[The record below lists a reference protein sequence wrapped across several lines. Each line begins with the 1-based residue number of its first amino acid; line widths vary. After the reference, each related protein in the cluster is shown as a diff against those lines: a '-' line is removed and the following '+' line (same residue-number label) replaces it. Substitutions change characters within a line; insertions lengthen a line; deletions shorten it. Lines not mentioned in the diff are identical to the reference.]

1 MLNFAKFSSG
11 LTVVAATGFLIGAM
25 LTDNGGQLALNEF
38 AQKQEVAKVSVVA
51 NVKTKVDG
59 PRITEIDRIITS
71 SVQRVKRSEDKKLS
85 VDDLLIMERIENA
98 TYAGVKKTAV
108 KIVKVSSVKISSSS
122 ASSITVQPG
131 DTLYAIGLKH
141 GLTISEIA
149 SLNDMNDPYT
159 VRVGQKLR
167 VN

>member
-25 LTDNGGQLALNEF
+25 LTDNGGQLALKEF
-38 AQKQEVAKVSVVA
+38 AQKQEAAKVSVVA
-51 NVKTKVDG
+51 NIKPNVYRPK
-59 PRITEIDRIITS
+59 ITEIDRIITS
-71 SVQRVKRSEDKKLS
+71 SVKRVKRSEDEKLS

-98 TYAGVKKTAV
+98 THAGVKKVAV
-108 KIVKVSSVKISSSS
+108 KIVKVSSVKSSS
-122 ASSITVQPG
+122 ASASSIIVQPG

-141 GLTISEIA
+141 GLTTSEIA
-149 SLNDMNDPYT
+149 SLNGMSDPYT

>member
-25 LTDNGGQLALNEF
+25 LTDNGGQLARNEIALNQSAAKAPVVASVEDTGNS
-38 AQKQEVAKVSVVA
+38 AKV
-51 NVKTKVDG
+51 
-59 PRITEIDRIITS
+59 TEIDRIITA
-71 SVQRVKRSEDKKLS
+71 SVQRVKRSESKELS
-85 VDDLLIMERIENA
+85 VNDLLILERIGA
-98 TYAGVKKTAV
+98 AAHAGTKRTMKKIA
-108 KIVKVSSVKISSSS
+108 KVSSVKTST
-122 ASSITVQPG
+122 SSITVQPG
-131 DTLYAIGLKH
+131 DTLYAIGLKY

-149 SLNDMNDPYT
+149 SLNGMNDPYT

>member
-25 LTDNGGQLALNEF
+25 LTDNGGQLVRNEI
-38 AQKQEVAKVSVVA
+38 AVSQSVAKAPVVA
-51 NVKTKVDG
+51 RVKDNDKSPKV
-59 PRITEIDRIITS
+59 TEIDRIITA
-71 SVQRVKRSEDKKLS
+71 SVQRVKRSESKELS
-85 VDDLLIMERIENA
+85 VDDLLIMERIA
-98 TYAGVKKTAV
+98 AAASTGAKKTVKK
-108 KIVKVSSVKISSSS
+108 IVKISSVETS

-141 GLTISEIA
+141 GLTTSAIA
-149 SLNDMNDPYT
+149 ALNDMNDPYT

>member
-25 LTDNGGQLALNEF
+25 LTDNGGQLVRTEIAH
-38 AQKQEVAKVSVVA
+38 KQEAVKTSVVA
-51 NVKTKVDG
+51 SVKHHDDG
-59 PRITEIDRIITS
+59 PEATEIDRIITS
-71 SVQRVKRSEDKKLS
+71 SVQRVKRSESKKLS
-85 VDDLLIMERIENA
+85 VDDLLIMDRIEA
-98 TYAGVKKTAV
+98 ASYMGTKKTAV
-108 KIVKVSSVKISSSS
+108 KIIKVSSVETS

-149 SLNDMNDPYT
+149 SLNGMNDPYT

-167 VN
+167 IN

>member
-25 LTDNGGQLALNEF
+25 LTDNGGQLVRNEIALSQN
-38 AQKQEVAKVSVVA
+38 AAKASVVA
-51 NVKTKVDG
+51 STNDSDNS
-59 PRITEIDRIITS
+59 PEFTEIDRIITA
-71 SVQRVKRSEDKKLS
+71 SVQRVKRSEDNNLS
-85 VDDLLIMERIENA
+85 VDDLLILERIGAGAA
-98 TYAGVKKTAV
+98 THAGAKKV
-108 KIVKVSSVKISSSS
+108 VKVSAVRTSASS
-122 ASSITVQPG
+122 ASLVMVQPG

-141 GLTISEIA
+141 GLTISEIS
-149 SLNDMNDPYT
+149 SLNGMSDPYV

>member
-25 LTDNGGQLALNEF
+25 LTDNGGQVVRNETAF
-38 AQKQEVAKVSVVA
+38 KQEAEKASVVA
-51 NVKTKVDG
+51 STNGSNDG
-59 PRITEIDRIITS
+59 PEVTEIDRIITA
-71 SVQRVKRSEDKKLS
+71 SVQRVKRSEGGRLS
-85 VDDLLIMERIENA
+85 VDDLLIAERINAA
-98 TYAGVKKTAV
+98 TYAGAKKV
-108 KIVKVSSVKISSSS
+108 IKVSSVKTST
-122 ASSITVQPG
+122 SSITVQPG

-149 SLNDMNDPYT
+149 SLNGMSDPYV

-167 VN
+167 IN

>member
-25 LTDNGGQLALNEF
+25 LTDNGGQLARTEIAL
-38 AQKQEVAKVSVVA
+38 KQDAAKASVVVSV
-51 NVKTKVDG
+51 KDRDDG
-59 PRITEIDRIITS
+59 PKVTEIDRIITAT
-71 SVQRVKRSEDKKLS
+71 VERVKRSEGRKLS
-85 VDDLLIMERIENA
+85 VDDLLIMERIEAA
-98 TYAGVKKTAV
+98 THAGAKR
-108 KIVKVSSVKISSSS
+108 IVKISSTQTSS
-122 ASSITVQPG
+122 SSVTVQPG

-149 SLNDMNDPYT
+149 SLNGMNDPYT

-167 VN
+167 IN

>member
-25 LTDNGGQLALNEF
+25 LTDNGGQLVRNEIALS
-38 AQKQEVAKVSVVA
+38 QKPAKAPVVA
-51 NVKTKVDG
+51 SVEDKIDG
-59 PRITEIDRIITS
+59 PKVTEIDRIITA
-71 SVQRVKRSEDKKLS
+71 SVQRVKRSESKELS
-85 VDDLLIMERIENA
+85 VDDLLILERI
-98 TYAGVKKTAV
+98 GVASRSGTKKTMK
-108 KIVKVSSVKISSSS
+108 KIVKVSSVETST
-122 ASSITVQPG
+122 SSIIVQPG

-149 SLNDMNDPYT
+149 SLNGMNDPYT